1 MSFEEMQTILAGVVA
16 SQAKIQESQAKAEEF
31 QVVFRENM
39 ELMRQDIAN
48 TQAIANSNARAIEAA
63 ANEGSETQ
71 RMANKTQDQIA
82 QTQTQLVE
90 LIRVVGQF
98 AEATNSRL
106 EAIENNS
113 K

>member
-63 ANEGSETQ
+63 ANEGSET
-71 RMANKTQDQIA
+71 RRLVN
-82 QTQTQLVE
+82 QTQIQLVE
-90 LIRVVGQF
+90 LVRVVGQF